1 MKKYNV
7 NVNGTLYE
15 ITLEVVDG
23 AAPAPVAAPAA
34 APAPAVPPVM
44 RQEAPAPQYAPP
56 AGYQQPQYQQ
66 PQYQAPPVVADPFD
80 HTAEFDAQDVSDN
93 KVFAILV
100 YLTGILGVIVALLAS
115 RDSKYVAFHLRQELK
130 FIVVQTLTAI
140 ATALISW
147 TIIGAFAGMI
157 FTIILG
163 VLEIIAVFQVFKG
176 QAKEPAIIRNFGF
189 LK

>member
-1 MKKYNV
+1 MKKCPNCAALAADDRLFCEKC
-7 NVNGTLYE
+7 GTK
-15 ITLEVVDG
+15 LE
-23 AAPAPVAAPAA
+23 AAAPAA

-66 PQYQAPPVVADPFD
+66 PQYQVPPVVADPFD

-93 KVFAILV
+93 KVFAVLV